1 MNFDINTQ
9 RLGFCETVYE
19 TAAEQSLDADISLPD
34 YCPEI
39 QRVLKCSVVPNIT
52 SVQNNSGRITADC
65 NAVVRLLYVGD
76 NGKIS
81 GYEQSYPVQKFVES
95 SRVGSDC
102 AISANVNTDYVNCR
116 AVNSRRIDVRAMM
129 TFTFKAMKKRE
140 EDILCMADG
149 AGIQTMTED
158 CNFASLS
165 GVCERAFSIGE
176 VVELGSEKQ
185 PVSRII
191 NVSACA
197 AAKEVKAINNK
208 VLVKGDCT
216 VKIYYIGEDSSA
228 VESVEHSMPISQIIE
243 MDGINEAS
251 LNCLNM
257 CVSSCETVVKADSA
271 GDMRLI
277 DLNARIS
284 AFMAAFDET
293 PVTLISDA
301 YSTEYDAKNATKSI
315 EQLKFNDSFD
325 TSFTNKVVLE
335 SIGVSVDCV
344 LAVWCS
350 DIRHAFAVKEDKCI
364 ISGTYQATVMYKD
377 SEGQTGIIQK
387 PVDFEYTFKIKE
399 KAERVTCFGG
409 VHLSNCS
416 CSVTGDSRIELK
428 TEMLASGLVF
438 SCTVKKYISSIEIDE
453 SCIKREKGCALTI
466 YFCDKNESLWNIA
479 RRYNTTV
486 EAIMRENDFDSET
499 AEAGGMMLIPGV

>member
-1 MNFDINTQ
+1 MNFNINTQ
-9 RLGFCETVYE
+9 RLGFCESVYE

-52 SVQNNSGRITADC
+52 AVQNNAGRITADC

-76 NGKIS
+76 NGKIA
-81 GYEQSYPVQKFVES
+81 GYEQSYPIQKFVES
-95 SRVGSDC
+95 SRVGADS
-102 AISANVNTDYVNCR
+102 AVSANVNTDYVNCR

-129 TFTFKAMKKRE
+129 TFTFKAMKKRD

-176 VVELGSEKQ
+176 VVEIDTDKPQ
-185 PVSRII
+185 ISRIM
-191 NVSACA
+191 NVAACA
-197 AAKEVKAINNK
+197 EAKEVKAINNK

-216 VKIYYIGEDSSA
+216 VKIYYIGENSA
-228 VESVEHSMPISQIIE
+228 SVESVEHSMPISQIIE
-243 MDGINEAS
+243 MDGINELSLYS
-251 LNCLNM
+251 LNM
-257 CVSSCETVVKADSA
+257 SVSSCEAVIKADSS

-284 AFMAAFDET
+284 AFMAAFDDI
-293 PVTLISDA
+293 PVTLITDA
-301 YSTEYDAKNATKSI
+301 YSTEYDAKNTFKSI
-315 EQLKFNDSFD
+315 EQLKYSDSFN

-350 DIRHAFAVKEDKCI
+350 DVRKSFSIKEDKCV
-364 ISGTYQATVMYKD
+364 ISGTYQATVVYKD
-377 SEGQTGIIQK
+377 SEGQMGVIQK
-387 PVDFEYTFKIKE
+387 PVDFDYLFKLKE
-399 KAERVTCFGG
+399 RAERITCFGA
-409 VHLSNCS
+409 VHISNCS
-416 CSVTGDSRIELK
+416 CSVTGDSSLELK

-438 SCTVKKYISSIEIDE
+438 SCAVKKYISSIEIDE
-453 SCIKREKGCALTI
+453 TSSKREKSCALTI
-466 YFCDKNESLWNIA
+466 YFCDKGENLWSIA

-486 EAIMRENDFDSET
+486 EAIKLENNFDCDT
-499 AEAGGMMLIPGV
+499 VEAGGMILIPGA

>member
-1 MNFDINTQ
+1 MNFNINTQ

-39 QRVLKCSVVPNIT
+39 QRVLKCSVIPNIT

-76 NGKIS
+76 NGKIA
-81 GYEQSYPVQKFVES
+81 GYEQSYPIQKFVES
-95 SRVGSDC
+95 SRVGSD
-102 AISANVNTDYVNCR
+102 AAVSAAVNTDYVNCR

-129 TFTFKAMKKRE
+129 TFIFKAQKKRE
-140 EDILCMADG
+140 EDILCEADG

-158 CNFASLS
+158 CRFASLS
-165 GVCERAFSIGE
+165 AVCERAFSIGE
-176 VVELGSEKQ
+176 VAELGTDKQ
-185 PVSRII
+185 PISRIM
-191 NVSACA
+191 NVAACA
-197 AAKEVKAINNK
+197 SASEVKIINNK
-208 VLVKGDCT
+208 ALIKGDCT
-216 VKIYYIGEDSSA
+216 VKIYYISEESGS

-243 MDGINEAS
+243 LDGINESS
-251 LNCLNM
+251 LSSLRM
-257 CVSSCETVVKADSA
+257 CVSSCEAVAKADSS

-284 AFMAAFDET
+284 AFMSAFEET
-293 PVTLISDA
+293 PVTLICDA
-301 YSTEYDAKNATKSI
+301 YSTEYEVKNTVKSV
-315 EQLKFNDSFD
+315 EQIKYIDSFD

-350 DIRHAFAVKEDKCI
+350 DIKNSFGIKDDKCV
-364 ISGTYQATVMYKD
+364 ISGTYQATVVYKD
-377 SEGQTGIIQK
+377 SDGQTGIVQK
-387 PVDFEYTFKIKE
+387 PVDFDYSFRLKE
-399 KAERVTCFGG
+399 RADRISCFGS
-409 VHLSNCS
+409 VQLSNCS
-416 CSVTGDSRIELK
+416 CSVTGDSRLELK

-438 SCTVKKYISSIEIDE
+438 SCSVKKYISSIEIDDA
-453 SCIKREKGCALTI
+453 SAKHEKSCALTI
-466 YFCDKNESLWNIA
+466 YFCDKGESLWNIA

-486 EAIMRENDFDSET
+486 DAIMRENDF
-499 AEAGGMMLIPGV
+499 EADTIENGGIMLIPSV

>member
-1 MNFDINTQ
+1 MNFNINTQ
-9 RLGFCETVYE
+9 RLGFCEAVYE

-52 SVQNNSGRITADC
+52 AVQNNSGRITADC

-76 NGKIS
+76 NGKIA
-81 GYEQSYPVQKFVES
+81 GYEQSYPIQKFVES
-95 SRVGSDC
+95 SRVGSES
-102 AISANVNTDYVNCR
+102 AVTANVNTDYVNCR

-176 VVELGSEKQ
+176 VVELGADKI
-185 PVSRII
+185 PVSRIM

-197 AAKEVKAINNK
+197 VAKEIKAINNK
-208 VLVKGDCT
+208 VLVKGDCI
-216 VKIYYIGEDSSA
+216 VKIYYIGEESGA
-228 VESVEHSMPISQIIE
+228 IESVEHSMPISQIIE
-243 MDGINEAS
+243 MDGISESS
-251 LNCLNM
+251 LSSLNM
-257 CVSSCETVVKADSA
+257 CVSSCEAVAKADSS

-293 PVTLISDA
+293 PVTLICDA
-301 YSTEYDAKNATKSI
+301 YSTDYDVKNTTKSI
-315 EQLKFNDSFD
+315 EQLRYNDSFD

-350 DIRHAFAVKEDKCI
+350 DVRSNFSVKEDKCV
-364 ISGTYQATVMYKD
+364 ISGTYQATVVYKD
-377 SEGQTGIIQK
+377 SEGQAGIVQK
-387 PVDFEYTFKIKE
+387 PVDFDYSFKLKE
-399 KAERVTCFGG
+399 KAERISCFGS
-409 VHLSNCS
+409 VRLSNSS
-416 CSVTGDSRIELK
+416 CSVTGDSRLELK

-438 SCTVKKYISSIEIDE
+438 SCNVKKYINSIEIDE
-453 SCIKREKGCALTI
+453 TSAKHEKSCALTI
-466 YFCDKNESLWNIA
+466 YFCDKGESLWNIA

-486 EAIMRENDFDSET
+486 DAIMRENDFET
-499 AEAGGMMLIPGV
+499 DTVENSGMMLIPSV